1 MLDERRRT
9 EERNAGE
16 IMVDC
21 DLHEILGWG
30 ECGGTR
36 IPEYARRGVCRCQRL
51 GKCDD
56 VNIDKNTRRNFR
68 VGIH

>member
-1 MLDERRRT
+1 
-9 EERNAGE
+9 
-16 IMVDC
+16 MVDC